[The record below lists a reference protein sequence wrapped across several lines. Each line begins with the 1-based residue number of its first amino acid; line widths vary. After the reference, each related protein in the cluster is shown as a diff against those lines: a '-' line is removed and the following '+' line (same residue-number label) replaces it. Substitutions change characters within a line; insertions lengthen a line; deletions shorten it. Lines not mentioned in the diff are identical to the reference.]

1 MNNTKNLKRR
11 TIARLL
17 LIVLLFGVAGI
28 LQAQSTQRTL
38 QGVVVDQSGE
48 TLPGVNVVKK
58 GTTVG
63 TITDLDG
70 KFSMPAARNNE
81 VLVLTY
87 VGYKTVEIDV
97 TAGSPIRITM
107 LTDDQQLEEVVVV
120 GYGAQKKVSVT
131 ASLSSIKSE
140 ELLRTPVSNVSSA
153 LAGRSTGLFAVQ
165 RSGEPGKDNA
175 DIYIRGIATF
185 AGGDATKPLVLVDG
199 VEREMN
205 TLDPNEIESVNILK
219 DASATAV
226 FGVRGANG
234 VIIINT
240 KTGLEGKPKIN
251 VTSNFA
257 LQNPI
262 RLPELLDAHDWAYW
276 RNVANKNDFPNVA
289 VPFSEQDLAY
299 YKNGQDP
306 IFHPNNNWFD
316 LMLKDFVPQHQHNVS
331 VSGGTKQAKYYI
343 SLGLLSQDGAFKD
356 GGFFGDFSANSKFN
370 RYNIRANTD
379 FQWTKNF
386 STSVKFG
393 TQIRDANYAGV
404 DATSIMNQVFINNPI
419 SSPVVVDNKLIWN
432 VASLGAWQ
440 NGNPPLFQLL
450 DNGYSTNFSSSMN
463 VDVSAVL
470 KLDFI
475 TKGLLVRG
483 KVAYDNYYNQQVKR
497 RRQIELYDIK
507 QPDPL
512 DPTAY
517 ALVISQYAGVMSV
530 QSEVYNKNRKFYAE
544 GGADYNRSFGKHT
557 VSGLVLSTIERYY
570 NGQNELPYNYV
581 GLVGRV
587 TYNYAN
593 KYLGEFNVGYNG
605 SENFARDKQF
615 GVFPSVSVG
624 YNISEEDFFPKN
636 DWVNFLKVRASAGLV
651 GNDKIQGN
659 RFLFRPSSFVS
670 TGSVYYFGTSST
682 AVNGYRESVL
692 GNPGVT
698 WETALKENIG
708 VDARFVKNKVRF
720 AVDVFREQRKD
731 ILWNLNVPITFGP
744 ASIIAPY
751 NIGQAENKG
760 FELELGFNDEIK
772 DLGMRY
778 WVNANYSFARNK
790 VIYMDEVPQPFD
802 NLIRTGQRINQPF
815 GLISEGFYNYQS
827 EIDDPERPV
836 SVWEGAGLR
845 PGDMRYKDVND
856 DGIIDENDFSP
867 IGYTNIPEIV
877 YGISGGL
884 SWKGLD
890 LSFLFQGAGHVS
902 TYISGVGAVPF
913 RNGNGT
919 AFTNVAESWTIERYE
934 QGLPI
939 TLPRL
944 TAAPNE
950 ANHNYR
956 TSDFWQQDASYIR
969 LKNLEVG
976 YNLASLKQLKN
987 SGLSS
992 FRVYLSGQNLLT
1004 WTPMRWYDPEITA
1017 NSNGGVYPMTRIMSI
1032 GVNIQY

>member
-331 VSGGTKQAKYYI
+331 VSG
-343 SLGLLSQDGAFKD
+343 
-356 GGFFGDFSANSKFN
+356 
-370 RYNIRANTD
+370 
-379 FQWTKNF
+379 
-386 STSVKFG
+386 
-393 TQIRDANYAGV
+393 
-404 DATSIMNQVFINNPI
+404 
-419 SSPVVVDNKLIWN
+419 
-432 VASLGAWQ
+432 
-440 NGNPPLFQLL
+440 
-450 DNGYSTNFSSSMN
+450 
-463 VDVSAVL
+463 
-470 KLDFI
+470 
-475 TKGLLVRG
+475 
-483 KVAYDNYYNQQVKR
+483 
-497 RRQIELYDIK
+497 
-507 QPDPL
+507 
-512 DPTAY
+512 
-517 ALVISQYAGVMSV
+517 
-530 QSEVYNKNRKFYAE
+530 
-544 GGADYNRSFGKHT
+544 
-557 VSGLVLSTIERYY
+557 
-570 NGQNELPYNYV
+570 
-581 GLVGRV
+581 
-587 TYNYAN
+587 
-593 KYLGEFNVGYNG
+593 
-605 SENFARDKQF
+605 
-615 GVFPSVSVG
+615 
-624 YNISEEDFFPKN
+624 
-636 DWVNFLKVRASAGLV
+636 
-651 GNDKIQGN
+651 
-659 RFLFRPSSFVS
+659 
-670 TGSVYYFGTSST
+670 
-682 AVNGYRESVL
+682 
-692 GNPGVT
+692 
-698 WETALKENIG
+698 
-708 VDARFVKNKVRF
+708 
-720 AVDVFREQRKD
+720 
-731 ILWNLNVPITFGP
+731 
-744 ASIIAPY
+744 
-751 NIGQAENKG
+751 
-760 FELELGFNDEIK
+760 
-772 DLGMRY
+772 
-778 WVNANYSFARNK
+778 
-790 VIYMDEVPQPFD
+790 
-802 NLIRTGQRINQPF
+802 
-815 GLISEGFYNYQS
+815 
-827 EIDDPERPV
+827 
-836 SVWEGAGLR
+836 
-845 PGDMRYKDVND
+845 
-856 DGIIDENDFSP
+856 
-867 IGYTNIPEIV
+867 
-877 YGISGGL
+877 
-884 SWKGLD
+884 
-890 LSFLFQGAGHVS
+890 
-902 TYISGVGAVPF
+902 
-913 RNGNGT
+913 
-919 AFTNVAESWTIERYE
+919 
-934 QGLPI
+934 
-939 TLPRL
+939 
-944 TAAPNE
+944 
-950 ANHNYR
+950 
-956 TSDFWQQDASYIR
+956 
-969 LKNLEVG
+969 
-976 YNLASLKQLKN
+976 
-987 SGLSS
+987 
-992 FRVYLSGQNLLT
+992 
-1004 WTPMRWYDPEITA
+1004 
-1017 NSNGGVYPMTRIMSI
+1017 
-1032 GVNIQY
+1032 